1 MRILLPILPA
11 LLLLTSCQVPS
22 SVSKSATS
30 PLATGELKVSLP
42 PLFAGLEAPTWG
54 IAPPKEEAPP
64 APGWTG
70 PVEDTYTRVK
80 TSKRVVA
87 LTFDDGPHPEN
98 TPRLLDMLKERKVK
112 ATFYVVG
119 NMVKYSPHLLKR
131 MIDEGHEIGN
141 HTVSHGTLSR
151 MSDEAL
157 LKELRAAHD
166 QIVAATGVAPISMRP
181 PGGAIKKVQKE
192 LMLREFGYPTILWSV
207 DPEDWK
213 RPGPAVVTSRLVNGA
228 SPGGILL
235 VHDLHKPTVDAMPST
250 LDQLL
255 AMGYEFVTVSE
266 LIKLDE
272 APAER
277 AAEEERKKAEAAA
290 AAAAGTT
297 AGESAPSAPAP

>member
-1 MRILLPILPA
+1 MRFLWLSFPA

-22 SVSKSATS
+22 SVSKQATL
-30 PLATGELKVSLP
+30 PLATGELKVALP

-54 IAPPKEEAPP
+54 IAPPEEEKPP

-70 PVEDTYTRVK
+70 PVDDTYTRVK
-80 TSKRVVA
+80 TSRKVVA

-166 QIVAATGVAPISMRP
+166 QIVDATGVAPISMRP
-181 PGGAIKKVQKE
+181 PGGAIKKDQKE
-192 LMLREFGYPTILWSV
+192 LMLRELGYPTILWSV
-207 DPEDWK
+207 DPEDWT

-290 AAAAGTT
+290 AAAGSVPPA
-297 AGESAPSAPAP
+297 SPAP